1 MRRGL
6 VLLGLLGCAGAQG
19 PQCRPSDLCASRWID
34 GKELKQTLSK
44 LQEREGD
51 IVGWSIK
58 KWVVQPKQSIQQA
71 IPYLRTTQHS
81 IGAADPVSPISPHDE
96 DAAVTRAITV

>member
-1 MRRGL
+1 MGH
-6 VLLGLLGCAGAQG
+6 LGGRDGG
-19 PQCRPSDLCASRWID
+19 RDDSDTDKSLKKID
-34 GKELKQTLSK
+34 KELKQTKSK

-71 IPYLRTTQHS
+71 IPYLRPTQRS
-81 IGAADPVSPISPHDE
+81 IGAADPVSPTSPRVIPSALPHDE
-96 DAAVTRAITV
+96 EAAVTRAITD

>member
-1 MRRGL
+1 MQSL
-6 VLLGLLGCAGAQG
+6 TDTK
-19 PQCRPSDLCASRWID
+19 S
-34 GKELKQTLSK
+34 KLKQTQSK

-71 IPYLRTTQHS
+71 IPYLRPTQLS
-81 IGAADPVSPISPHDE
+81 IGAADPVSPTSSRVIPSALPHDE
-96 DAAVTRAITV
+96 EAAVTRAITV